1 MIQPIHG
8 GRSLAI
14 EVGRPD
20 AEARIR
26 DLFLALVTSLWLAY
40 TALFPTF
47 SAAHRTLPLCPFLVL
62 TGLPCPLCGGTRS
75 FAAMWGGDV
84 GRAARLHP
92 LVPLLFPLTLA
103 VCAYALWAVL
113 SARSIRINL
122 SARAQ
127 RWVTVIGVCALAASW
142 SAKLLWLGN

>member
-1 MIQPIHG
+1 MEM
-8 GRSLAI
+8 A
-14 EVGRPD
+14 RPD
-20 AEARIR
+20 PEARIR
-26 DLFLALVTSLWLAY
+26 DLFLALVTTLWLAY

-47 SAAHRTLPLCPFLVL
+47 TAVHRTLPLCPFLAL

-75 FAAMWGGDV
+75 FAAMWSGDV

-103 VCAYALWAVL
+103 VCAYAIWAVF
-113 SARSIRINL
+113 SARSIRITV
-122 SARAQ
+122 AAPIQ
-127 RWVTVIGVCALAASW
+127 RWVTVAGIGALAASW